1 MVIVDTSVWIDFL
14 NRKSTPETL
23 WLRAGRGG
31 KAIGLTTLVL
41 VEVLQGIRFERRFR
55 QAESHFRLLPVFD
68 GVSRQIAIQSAQNYR
83 TLRALGVTIRS
94 TVDCLSATFCIES
107 GHELLHCDGDFD
119 FFERHLNLTVLHP
132 PPLPIP

>member
-107 GHELLHCDGDFD
+107 VHELLHCDGDFD

>member
-23 WLRAGRGG
+23 WLRDGRGG

-55 QAESHFRLLPVFD
+55 QAGSHFRLLPVFD
-68 GVSRQIAIQSAQNYR
+68 GVSRQIALQSAQNYR
-83 TLRALGVTIRS
+83 TLRALGITIRS
-94 TVDCLSATFCIES
+94 TVDCLIATFCIES
-107 GHELLHCDGDFD
+107 GHELLHCDSDYD
-119 FFERHLNLTVLHP
+119 SFERHLNLTVLHP

>member
-23 WLRAGRGG
+23 WLRDRRGG
-31 KAIGLTTLVL
+31 NAIGLTTLVL

-55 QAESHFRLLPVFD
+55 EAESHFRLLPVFD
-68 GVSRQIAIQSAQNYR
+68 GVSTQIALQSAQNYR

-94 TVDCLSATFCIES
+94 TVDCLIATFCIET
-107 GHELLHCDGDFD
+107 GQQLLHCDGDYE

-132 PPLPIP
+132 PRLPVT